1 MLLKH
6 AKKYLKWIVGQLF
19 FATVWVASQ
28 LAIPRLMVDII
39 DYGIFFEDMSQI
51 MNRGLLMLL
60 ATGVNIVSLLIS
72 LFFLTRVTA
81 GISRDLRGD
90 LFEKI
95 IDWSKET
102 RGSFSNSTL
111 ITRTVNDVK
120 QVSILIDM
128 SLRKIYTLTITV
140 IGAVIISFS
149 IDVKMAAIIL
159 VIIPVIFVLALRLTT
174 KAMPK
179 YSRIRKAIDQMNQRF
194 RENVTGIR
202 VVKAFNKSDYETKMF
217 QETTK
222 EACQAN
228 VQAEST
234 MMLLSPLILLFTN
247 VLILIM
253 LYVGGVRAELG
264 TVTVGAL
271 IGLIEYAIMALNNIQ
286 QFASIITI
294 FPRSKVSIDRI
305 QEVLAKEE
313 VLQIRD
319 KAIQVKEKELE
330 IKEKP
335 QIKEETQIEENSD
348 STGKITENAIRFKD
362 VANSDFAE
370 KSHEKANRFED
381 EANSDLTEK
390 LTENATRFKDEAN
403 SDVTE
408 KSTEN
413 AIRFKDV
420 ATSVLA
426 ENTIRF
432 ENVDF
437 CYPPSCMGLLKN
449 ITFELQKGEIK
460 AMIGSTGSGK
470 STIVRLMMRD
480 YDVRQGQITCN
491 GENIES
497 LTNEEINQIITYIPQ
512 TTFLFSGTIRENIQ
526 TGKKDATDDEVWEV
540 LEMVQMGDFFRQSE
554 EGLDFHIAQ
563 NAVNLSGGQK
573 QRISI
578 ARGLIRESDFYIFD
592 DCFSALDYST
602 EKKVRQAIQEKL
614 SGKGILVIAQRVA
627 TVKEADEIL
636 VIDNGNIVGKGSH
649 QELENTCKVYQEIIT
664 SQKSLNEEN
673 RKTDEQLES
682 V

>member
-1 MLLKH
+1 MLLKY
-6 AKKYLKWIVGQLF
+6 ARKYLKLIIGQLF

-39 DYGIFFEDMSQI
+39 DYGILLKDLNQI

-60 ATGVNIVSLLIS
+60 ATGVNIASLLIS
-72 LFFLTRVTA
+72 LFFLTKITA
-81 GISRDLRGD
+81 GISKDLRGD
-90 LFEKI
+90 LFERV

-128 SLRKIYTLTITV
+128 SLRKIFTLTITV

-149 IDVKMAAIIL
+149 IDIKMAVIIL
-159 VIIPVIFVLALRLTT
+159 VIIPVIFILALKLTT
-174 KAMPK
+174 KALPK

-202 VVKAFNKSDYETKMF
+202 VVKAFNKSDYERNMF
-217 QETTK
+217 QKATK
-222 EACQAN
+222 EACETN
-228 VQAEST
+228 VEAEST

-247 VLILIM
+247 ILILIM
-253 LYVGGVRAELG
+253 LYIGGVRAELG

-271 IGLIEYAIMALNNIQ
+271 VGLIEYAIMALNNIQ

-305 QEVLAKEE
+305 QEVLVKEE
-313 VLQIRD
+313 VL
-319 KAIQVKEKELE
+319 L
-330 IKEKP
+330 IKE
-335 QIKEETQIEENSD
+335 T
-348 STGKITENAIRFKD
+348 
-362 VANSDFAE
+362 
-370 KSHEKANRFED
+370 
-381 EANSDLTEK
+381 NSDLI
-390 LTENATRFKDEAN
+390 
-403 SDVTE
+403 E
-408 KSTEN
+408 KSTE
-413 AIRFKDV
+413 D
-420 ATSVLA
+420 
-426 ENTIRF
+426 TIRF

-437 CYPPSCMGLLKN
+437 CYPPSCMDLLKN
-449 ITFELQKGEIK
+449 ITFELNKGETK

-480 YDVRQGQITCN
+480 YDVRHGEITCN
-491 GENIES
+491 GHNIES
-497 LTNEEINQIITYIPQ
+497 LSNEEINQIVTHIPQ

-526 TGKKDATDDEVWEV
+526 TGKKDATDDEIWEV
-540 LEMVQMGDFFRQSE
+540 LDVVQMGDFFRQAE
-554 EGLDFHIAQ
+554 QGLDFHIAQ

-602 EKKVRQAIQEKL
+602 EKKVRQAIRQKL

-636 VIDNGNIVGKGSH
+636 VLDNGNIVGKGNH
-649 QELENTCKVYQEIIT
+649 QELENTCIVYQEIIT

-673 RKTDEQLES
+673 NKTDKLLKS